1 MRRLMLNELSNA
13 SGLSMMNQMSAIMA
27 KKLGGKILNYFGDQ
41 IQLVRAKTI
50 RGNMICTKKCTT
62 EEAI

>member
-1 MRRLMLNELSNA
+1 MRRFLLNELSNA
-13 SGLSMMNQMSAIMA
+13 SGLMMMNQMSAILA
-27 KKLGGKILNYFGDQ
+27 KKLGGKIVNYFGDQ

-62 EEAI
+62 EEAT

>member
-1 MRRLMLNELSNA
+1 MLNELSNA
-13 SGLSMMNQMSAIMA
+13 SGLMMMNQMSAILA
-27 KKLGGKILNYFGDQ
+27 KKLGGKIVNYFGDQ
-41 IQLVRAKTI
+41 IQHVRAKTI